1 VNFASSKWN
10 YLRAWPLKEPTWGIF
25 GIPDTVAGLLPKNLI
40 GVEAVELG
48 CGTAYVSAWLARRG
62 ARPVGTD
69 PTAGQ
74 LSMAREFQDHFALH
88 FPLVLAAA
96 EQLPFRDGSFDL
108 AISEYGAAI
117 WSDPHPWIPEAARLL
132 RPGGEL
138 VLLGT
143 STLLMLCV
151 PDEEGLPAGNRLL
164 RRQFG
169 MHRFEWPDDPTV
181 EFHLSHGDWIRLME
195 APTTW
200 ARARSSSGS
209 WMRSTPLL
217 SLAAMS
223 LFVFALCPR
232 TACPVRRGEL
242 AKDQPRQ
249 PRSAA
254 LGNLRD
260 PGLVTPTVSLSPAPY
275 PTATPAAATPTF
287 PKCSFPAVDTP
298 TFGC

>member
-1 VNFASSKWN
+1 VRRRRRTRRRCRWRGGPTIGGPGRSAWWFSG
-10 YLRAWPLKEPTWGIF
+10 RHGWPLLAPRGAGPRRHLAQVMKERRSLWGEIRWVTPARRASHLTLRS
-25 GIPDTVAGLLPKNLI
+25 GLEPCLSNSGLSGSGRGVRPCCRGREYRVLGWCRSGAVVAG
-40 GVEAVELG
+40 
-48 CGTAYVSAWLARRG
+48 RG
-62 ARPVGTD
+62 ALGADLHPRIGRVVECGRPALPAVVD
-69 PTAGQ
+69 PA
-74 LSMAREFQDHFALH
+74 
-88 FPLVLAAA
+88 
-96 EQLPFRDGSFDL
+96 DGSADDL
-108 AISEYGAAI
+108 
-117 WSDPHPWIPEAARLL
+117 
-132 RPGGEL
+132 
-138 VLLGT
+138 
-143 STLLMLCV
+143 
-151 PDEEGLPAGNRLL
+151 
-164 RRQFG
+164 
-169 MHRFEWPDDPTV
+169 
-181 EFHLSHGDWIRLME
+181 
-195 APTTW
+195 W

-249 PRSAA
+249 PSSAA

-260 PGLVTPTVSLSPAPY
+260 LGLVTPTVSLSPAPY